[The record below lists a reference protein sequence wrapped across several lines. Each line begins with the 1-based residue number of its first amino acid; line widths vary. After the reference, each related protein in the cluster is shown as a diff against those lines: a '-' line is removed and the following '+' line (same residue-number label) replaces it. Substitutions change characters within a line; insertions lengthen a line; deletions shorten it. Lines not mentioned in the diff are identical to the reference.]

1 MNQDLPRDERY
12 PVLRPA
18 VIRTQGG
25 RIDATCTNLGL
36 SGGFLCCD
44 WEPELGQVLEVA
56 IQPRRASREDVE
68 LLGRVVV
75 LSRAGGPERRGFG
88 LRWIE
93 PNDPKPL
100 ATLVNW
106 ARNMAARGAVD
117 GGAAVRETVLDPL
130 EGDTGPKPATGEA

>member
-1 MNQDLPRDERY
+1 MTQDLPRDERY

-18 VIRTQGG
+18 VIRHQAG
-25 RIDATCTNLGL
+25 RVDATCTSLGL

-44 WEPELGQVLEVA
+44 WVPELGQVIEVA

-68 LLGRVVV
+68 LHGRVVM

-93 PNDPKPL
+93 PADPKPL
-100 ATLVNW
+100 AILVNW

-117 GGAAVRETVLDPL
+117 GGPELRDTVLDPADS
-130 EGDTGPKPATGEA
+130 DTGPKPAAN